1 MVRSSLSPAVAAF
14 VIASFTVVGVAAFT
28 NASPP
33 LMRYRTMHIDSAF
46 PGYHRRDGRITTRTR
61 LSMSTASNSAM
72 EALSDGCVRALTYGQ
87 DAARSL
93 GLTELGNEM
102 LLVGMVRSAGADD
115 MEVRKVLTS
124 FGISPDGTMKAAK
137 AVLNERGGSV
147 TVANGGVGSDFGD
160 ASALPFSIAAKRT
173 LDDAISISRRM
184 SPTPDVEDATVQPG
198 HILLALLEY
207 DDRYGV
213 ATEDVEKCAGLD
225 VLIRTTQDSPVSKSF
240 DGTRFCRALA
250 DEMKKSKGS
259 TTKTMTEREVV
270 FVNSD
275 RVGGSTPTLDK
286 VGIDLTEMAREG
298 RLDAVYGREN
308 EIRMC
313 LRTLGRRRKSNPCL
327 IGEPGVGKTAIAEGV
342 AQCLAGGYY
351 VYDNKGTGSNGE
363 KGDGGGWGIRNPF
376 RNKENEGKAND
387 KSVAGLSKEE
397 VDQLPP
403 LPACPRALQGFRVVS
418 VDLASLVAG
427 MKFRG
432 DFEERMQKLIEEA
445 STTPTILFIDELH
458 TLIGAGGGGG
468 DGGMSAANLMKLA
481 LARGNLRVI
490 GATTIQEYRQY
501 IEKDGALERRFQ
513 PILVNE
519 PTVDEAID
527 ILKAVMPRYEEFHGV
542 RYTPFAID
550 AAARLSERYIAD
562 RMLPDKA
569 IDLLDEAGSMIK
581 LEDDGSDDDLPDD
594 FFVVTEDA
602 IAKVVSQISGI
613 PVGKLDRDDK
623 AKLMRLE
630 EDISNRVK
638 GQDVAVRSVARAIR
652 RARSG
657 LRDQSKP
664 VATFMFCGPTGVGKT
679 ELCKALAQTYYGRE
693 KDIIRI
699 DMSEYMERFSVSRL
713 VGAPPGYVGYDQGG
727 QLTEAIRRKPH
738 SVVLFDELEKAHEDV
753 LNVLLQILDEGT
765 LTDGKG
771 RTVSFKNC
779 IFVMTSNVGSQ
790 EIIKISRGENPTAA
804 DGSSTGMTMEGAVK
818 RELEKTMKPE
828 LLNRIDEI
836 VVFKP
841 LEDDVLI
848 SIAKAILDET
858 IQRAS
863 AEQDMD
869 VSVTQSLMAMVTRE
883 GAYSAAQFGARP
895 MRRAAKRFLED
906 TLSEAI
912 MREFLC
918 EGDEVI
924 VDIASKSESSGF
936 KGDNRQIVKIT
947 RVRDGNESMLIP
959 VDGDAGIGAI
969 DSNVL
974 DALNRP
980 MPPILDAD
988 GFM

>member
-1 MVRSSLSPAVAAF
+1 MVRPSLSSAALFVVSAAPLSLVEVAAF
-14 VIASFTVVGVAAFT
+14 APRRAAAPSRPPPLLAPCRRERQSPPPSLVVVAAT
-28 NASPP
+28 STSPGRPSPP
-33 LMRYRTMHIDSAF
+33 RHPL
-46 PGYHRRDGRITTRTR
+46 R
-61 LSMSTASNSAM
+61 LSMSSAASPM
-72 EALSDGCVRALTYGQ
+72 DLLSDGCVRALSFGQ
-87 DAARSL
+87 DASRSL
-93 GLTELGNEM
+93 GLRELGNEM
-102 LLVGMVRSAGADD
+102 LLVGMIRSAGAED
-115 MEVRKVLTS
+115 MEIRRVLTG
-124 FGISPDGTMKAAK
+124 FGVSPDGALEAAE
-137 AVLNERGGSV
+137 AVLSEVGVSVDAAGLAGEEGS
-147 TVANGGVGSDFGD
+147 ASVGPS
-160 ASALPFSIAAKRT
+160 SPLPFSSAAKRT
-173 LDDAISISRRM
+173 LDDAISIARRM
-184 SPTPDVEDATVQPG
+184 SSSSPEADIDDVVLPG
-198 HILLALLEY
+198 HVLLALLEY

-213 ATEDVEKCAGLD
+213 ATEDVAKCAGL
-225 VLIRTTQDSPVSKSF
+225 
-240 DGTRFCRALA
+240 A
-250 DEMKKSKGS
+250 
-259 TTKTMTEREVV
+259 
-270 FVNSD
+270 
-275 RVGGSTPTLDK
+275 
-286 VGIDLTEMAREG
+286 
-298 RLDAVYGREN
+298 N

-342 AQCLAGGYY
+342 AQCLAGGYFAY
-351 VYDNKGTGSNGE
+351 EDGGVNSA
-363 KGDGGGWGIRNPF
+363 GDGGGGWGALRNPF
-376 RNKENEGKAND
+376 RNKEAEAKAEGDND
-387 KSVAGLSKEE
+387 RSVAGLSREE
-397 VDQLPP
+397 VDRLPP
-403 LPACPRALQGFRVVS
+403 LPPCPRALQGFRVVS

-432 DFEERMQKLIEEA
+432 DFEERIQKLVEEA
-445 STTPTILFIDELH
+445 SATPTILFIDELH

-468 DGGMSAANLMKLA
+468 DGGMNAANLLKPA
-481 LARGNLRVI
+481 LARGDIRGKFRVIFHASSTLSLCGVDNSCRASVASPVVI
-490 GATTIQEYRQY
+490 GATTVSEYRQY
-501 IEKDGALERRFQ
+501 IERDGALERRFQ

-527 ILKAVMPRYEEFHGV
+527 ILNAVMPRYEEFHGV

-550 AAARLSERYIAD
+550 AAARLAERYIAD
-562 RMLPDKA
+562 RSLPDKA
-569 IDLLDEAGSMIK
+569 IDLLDEAGSMVK

-594 FFVVTEDA
+594 FFVVTDDT
-602 IAKVVSQISGI
+602 IATVVSQISGI
-613 PVGKLDRDDK
+613 PVGKLDRDEK

-630 EDISNRVK
+630 EDLSQRVK

-657 LRDQSKP
+657 LRDQTKP

-804 DGSSTGMTMEGAVK
+804 DGSSAGMTMEGAVK
-818 RELEKTMKPE
+818 NELEKKMKPE

-841 LEDDVLI
+841 LDDAVLI
-848 SIAKAILDET
+848 SIAQGILDET

-869 VSVTQSLMAMVTRE
+869 VSVTQALMSMVTRE
-883 GAYSAAQFGARP
+883 GAFSAAQFGARP

-912 MREFLC
+912 MREFLQM
-918 EGDEVI
+918 GDEVI
-924 VDIASKSESSGF
+924 VDVASQSESSGF
-936 KGDNRQIVKIT
+936 RGDNRKIVKVT
-947 RVRDGNESMLIP
+947 RVTDGNESMLIP
-959 VDGDAGIGAI
+959 VDSDAGIGSIKSSAF
-969 DSNVL
+969 

-980 MPPILDAD
+980 MPPIPDVD